1 MKDKADHVRRD
12 TAPRSTGWL
21 QYVVGPMIVGI
32 IVLAGQG
39 IIAPIVA
46 KGVKTE
52 ESILDQRYKA
62 YENAVNILQRHL
74 AAVQMTGKKVPG
86 WYVPAEK
93 TKPSQVETNV
103 AYTLLAI
110 YDKDGTVSR
119 QFCSAIVGNPNES
132 AAGTK
137 KIDPQDIRRFVSAV
151 RKELGVSRKG
161 LPSEEFNYLFI
172 RPVDTDTPH

>member
-110 YDKDGTVSR
+110 
-119 QFCSAIVGNPNES
+119 
-132 AAGTK
+132 
-137 KIDPQDIRRFVSAV
+137 
-151 RKELGVSRKG
+151 
-161 LPSEEFNYLFI
+161 
-172 RPVDTDTPH
+172 